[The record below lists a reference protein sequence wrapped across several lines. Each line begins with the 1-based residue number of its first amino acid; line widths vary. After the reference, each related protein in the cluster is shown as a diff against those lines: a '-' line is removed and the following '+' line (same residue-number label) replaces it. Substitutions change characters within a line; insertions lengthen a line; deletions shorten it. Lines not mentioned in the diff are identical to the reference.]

1 MENLSSS
8 AAQPLNLP
16 SAEGRRRTEMCMILF
31 LKVIAAINVLALAG
45 VCAYLAIEGLPVIS
59 WSFLTEPPKNMM
71 TEGGIFPCI
80 IGTAILSL
88 GSLIIAFPLGVAS
101 AIYLHNTP
109 GTRASPISSAL
120 ASTTWPVCL
129 PLFSASSAFPSSSPS
144 SAWA

>member
-80 IGTAILSL
+80 IWRMAN
-88 GSLIIAFPLGVAS
+88 
-101 AIYLHNTP
+101 H
-109 GTRASPISSAL
+109 SSAVTPCGSFR
-120 ASTTWPVCL
+120 AYAAKRAVQTKRH
-129 PLFSASSAFPSSSPS
+129 SSDA
-144 SAWA
+144 

>member
-101 AIYLHNTP
+101 AIYLHEYAGN
-109 GTRASPISSAL
+109 SPISSAL

>member
-1 MENLSSS
+1 MDTLSSS
-8 AAQPLNLP
+8 TAQPLNLP

-88 GSLIIAFPLGVAS
+88 GSLIIAFPLGGG
-101 AIYLHNTP
+101 LGHL
-109 GTRASPISSAL
+109 SP
-120 ASTTWPVCL
+120 
-129 PLFSASSAFPSSSPS
+129 
-144 SAWA
+144 

>member
-101 AIYLHNTP
+101 AIYLP
-109 GTRASPISSAL
+109 
-120 ASTTWPVCL
+120 
-129 PLFSASSAFPSSSPS
+129 
-144 SAWA
+144 